1 MSGEEWH
8 HPKCWYSKALLEQLK
23 SRAVEVAN
31 ILISRK
37 EAERIVKINE
47 TELSLPQH
55 YHLQV
60 CLN

>member
-1 MSGEEWH
+1 MASRKELVF
-8 HPKCWYSKALLEQLK
+8 KRAF
-23 SRAVEVAN
+23 RAVEVAN

-47 TELSLPQH
+47 TELSLPRH